1 MKNNNKNSQSSINT
15 YIKVVIMIVFV
26 IIVTIVPLLFLKC
39 SGEDVS
45 LYSYVML
52 IFTILTFCATIMM
65 SVIVYKL
72 GVIREKNKYDE
83 NVRKAKISIL
93 YSLKELL
100 SSIIMYY
107 YDENNELVNSDLSFI
122 LELYSSEIS
131 LALPE
136 KQRGTLVKIAN
147 EFKRFKESIDD
158 EGVFDA
164 ANRFYFVFKPWIGV
178 LYCTSYREYF
188 SLIRDHND
196 VFSREIL
203 DLLSELSD
211 KKFDYDANMNIMS
224 VEGDVLF
231 SYDNSTEFTTVNN
244 IGEVLLNGELDC
256 NEFDDLKIKNG
267 FEKSEEYEGYYR
279 DFKYHGEGCR
289 YNHNHQ
295 KLEEGYWENGILLK
309 GKKYNCVI
317 KLSDDGKNAEE
328 LFQFYDDWH
337 YHNGSDRLLDIIQE
351 THSFDGIMYADYDAE
366 SEMFINEIPF
376 EQFLRKL
383 DDDSSFVK
391 FLKSQTKR

>member
-26 IIVTIVPLLFLKC
+26 IIITIVPLLFLKC

-45 LYSYVML
+45 LYSYIML

-93 YSLKELL
+93 YSLEELL

-136 KQRGTLVKIAN
+136 KQRGTLVKIDN

-164 ANRFYFVFKPWIGV
+164 ANRFCFVFKPWIGV

-188 SLIRDHND
+188 SLIRDCND

-211 KKFDYDANMNIMS
+211 KKIDYDAKMFRATVTASMNRKS
-224 VEGDVLF
+224 SANTTATQTAWRRKF
-231 SYDNSTEFTTVNN
+231 S
-244 IGEVLLNGELDC
+244 
-256 NEFDDLKIKNG
+256 
-267 FEKSEEYEGYYR
+267 
-279 DFKYHGEGCR
+279 R
-289 YNHNHQ
+289 YTP
-295 KLEEGYWENGILLK
+295 
-309 GKKYNCVI
+309 
-317 KLSDDGKNAEE
+317 AE
-328 LFQFYDDWH
+328 
-337 YHNGSDRLLDIIQE
+337 
-351 THSFDGIMYADYDAE
+351 
-366 SEMFINEIPF
+366 
-376 EQFLRKL
+376 
-383 DDDSSFVK
+383 
-391 FLKSQTKR
+391 